1 MSNYNASRVT
11 KLVIHIKKKKH
22 KTNLVLFEFNSTSV
36 LTLALHKSIQVCY
49 THRLNA
55 HHDPAV

>member
-11 KLVIHIKKKKH
+11 KLVIHIKKKH

-36 LTLALHKSIQVCY
+36 LILALHKSIQVCY